1 MLPDASAYFT
11 PLIYGLSIVAV
22 IYTSLVA
29 LMQEDMKKL
38 IAYSSVAHMGFVT
51 IGLFTLSTQGV
62 EGGLVV
68 MLSHGLVSSAL
79 FLCVG
84 VVYDRM
90 QSRLIVSYGGLVH
103 RMPIY
108 ALVFM
113 VFTLA
118 SVGLPGTSGFVG
130 ELLVLVGAYQ
140 VASWLA
146 ALAATGIVLGAA
158 YMLWLYRR
166 VVFGELEKEALK
178 SILDLNR
185 REILVFAPIIVGVL
199 WLGVYPNS
207 FLDVMHVSVENLI
220 ALSEP
225 SKMGQAI
232 LTGQ

>member
-1 MLPDASAYFT
+1 
-11 PLIYGLSIVAV
+11 
-22 IYTSLVA
+22 
-29 LMQEDMKKL
+29 
-38 IAYSSVAHMGFVT
+38 
-51 IGLFTLSTQGV
+51 
-62 EGGLVV
+62 
-68 MLSHGLVSSAL
+68 
-79 FLCVG
+79 
-84 VVYDRM
+84 
-90 QSRLIVSYGGLVH
+90 
-103 RMPIY
+103 
-108 ALVFM
+108 M